1 MKRRTLPDPDKLL
14 LRMMS
19 LCAGAEH
26 STGEI
31 SSKLM
36 RQGLSAEET
45 SRIVER
51 LVADKFIDD
60 SRFARAYVNDKI
72 KFSNWGR
79 NKIRMG
85 LLSKGISVR
94 DVDAALRDIDMK
106 EYGVALLR
114 VARSKSKGL
123 DLEDY
128 QSRMRLYRMLSS
140 CGYEGIYIN
149 KVIDYLRR

>member
-1 MKRRTLPDPDKLL
+1 MKSRTLPDPDKLL

-31 SSKLM
+31 SRKLM
-36 RQGLSAEET
+36 RQGLSSEET
-45 SRIVER
+45 ARIVER

-94 DVDAALRDIDMK
+94 DVDAALRSIDMK

-114 VARSKSKGL
+114 AARSKSKGL

-140 CGYEGIYIN
+140 CGYEGMYIN